1 MISSAFKS
9 FLQVE
14 REHCNQLFATMR
26 RQHPQMDSESFQ
38 QFLVQQLDPV
48 VALLDQSGKTVAP
61 FAMAGYQHGLELA
74 AKSCLGKSEFYSQVS
89 DLWRNIIPQSLPF
102 ISTNPDYWL
111 SILANLLYRLNTQ
124 DVSVSKKWLE
134 LMGRSVQTCH
144 SEEELKKTGLILAW
158 ISGLA
163 CYRQAALDAL
173 AEISDELFS
182 SITQVESK
190 NRLAV
195 ETSLRANRWLDFSLQ
210 SSTKFSKQKRFG
222 SPWLLDGEFTQP
234 PRVEA
239 FNNQFY
245 VSSADRIWIL
255 FFDAFGEMLVPVQD
269 INLPTTNKDHD
280 LISKIQADLKTARPS
295 GLSDLASF
303 SSCAELNDSFA
314 LTSRDSFAVILLNR

>member
-9 FLQVE
+9 FLQLE
-14 REHCNQLFATMR
+14 RENCNHLFASTR
-26 RQHPQMDSESFQ
+26 RQHPQMDAESFQ
-38 QFLVQQLDPV
+38 EFLVQQLDPV
-48 VALLDQSGKTVAP
+48 VALLDQSGKPVAP

-89 DLWRNIIPQSLPF
+89 GLWRDIIPQSLPL

-134 LMGRSVQTCH
+134 LMGRSVQKCR

-173 AEISDELFS
+173 TEISDELFTA
-182 SITQVESK
+182 ITQMESE
-190 NRLAV
+190 NRN
-195 ETSLRANRWLDFSLQ
+195 TIQSSLMANRWLDFSLHT
-210 SSTKFSKQKRFG
+210 SAKFSKQKRFG
-222 SPWLLDGEFTQP
+222 SPSLLDGEFTQP

-245 VSSADRIWIL
+245 VTSADRIWLL

-269 INLPTTNKDHD
+269 AQLPANKDNE
-280 LISKIQADLKTARPS
+280 LISKIQADIKAARPS
-295 GLSDLASF
+295 GLTDLASF
-303 SSCAELNDSFA
+303 SSCAELNDSLA